1 MKNDNL
7 KLISLKDASKATPYS
22 ADYLSLLVRKGRL
35 EGYKREG
42 KWYTTENAVMS
53 YLQKTAESSYEH
65 QQNLNVKVPAEEIK
79 KAKIN
84 FRWAAVLLAVVL
96 FSVILIWKIMDDK
109 NMENVRNKYRISE
122 DKEGNLTIFAPDP
135 ALIKS
140 VNVMQK

>member
-1 MKNDNL
+1 MEGNNL
-7 KLISLKDASKATPYS
+7 KLISLKDASKLTPYS
-22 ADYLSLLVRKGRL
+22 ADYLSLLVRKGKL

-42 KWYTTENAVMS
+42 KWFTTDSAVKS

-65 QQNLNVKVPAEEIK
+65 QQNLNVKVPADEIR

-84 FRWAAVLLAVVL
+84 YRWATVLLLVVL
-96 FSVILIWKIMDDK
+96 FSGILIWKILDDK
-109 NMENVRNKYRISE
+109 NTENIRNKYRISE
-122 DKEGNLTIFAPDP
+122 DKDGNMTIFVPNP